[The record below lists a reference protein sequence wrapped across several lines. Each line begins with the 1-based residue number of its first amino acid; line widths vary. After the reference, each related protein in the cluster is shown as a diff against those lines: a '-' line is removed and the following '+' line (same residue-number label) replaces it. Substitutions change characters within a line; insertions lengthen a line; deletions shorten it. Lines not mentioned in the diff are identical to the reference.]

1 MNLSIL
7 DNSAANVGPWW
18 LEAYNSLTRHV
29 VLFATAV
36 FFQARRPKY
45 NCTFQTDI
53 YTWIFLRY
61 QNDGLLS
68 IHLNDTNISYFALV
82 GTLFIMPIPKQIYL
96 NSNLKLHSFVS
107 HQKMQFWSSVIN
119 RVYEISVLWLVR
131 LIAPGETSYK
141 TRPQWRRE
149 DRALFFEY
157 EASCWQG
164 CALDALLLCKF
175 YFLRRENYFLCR
187 FLTIPACSTLLSF

>member
-1 MNLSIL
+1 MLNLSIL
-7 DNSAANVGPWW
+7 DNSAVNVGPWW

-45 NCTFQTDI
+45 NCTFQTDL
-53 YTWIFLRY
+53 TWIFLRY

-96 NSNLKLHSFVS
+96 NLNLTLDSLIVS
-107 HQKMQFWSSVIN
+107 HQKMHFWSSVIN

-131 LIAPGETSYK
+131 LIAPGDTSYK
-141 TRPQWRRE
+141 TRPQWQAERGSSIILRIWG
-149 DRALFFEY
+149 F
-157 EASCWQG
+157 
-164 CALDALLLCKF
+164 LLT
-175 YFLRRENYFLCR
+175 R
-187 FLTIPACSTLLSF
+187 LSPL

>member
-141 TRPQWRRE
+141 TRPQCWRE
-149 DRALFFEY
+149 DRALFFKY

-164 CALDALLLCKF
+164 CP
-175 YFLRRENYFLCR
+175 R
-187 FLTIPACSTLLSF
+187 FRH